1 MRVPPFVAVRHS
13 NTDSRPLET
22 RRDSVFYLLI
32 PPGEG
37 TASMSSQP
45 ETEVIACPACR
56 HLVRVPLDWLG
67 QQVQCPECKALF
79 RAPVR
84 AGGKLTEPELISRS
98 GPPPAAIPAR
108 PDAMLLLPAFGLL
121 LCGVAGVVV
130 NAALL
135 YLFLSE
141 PGGGKQWAKNQMPA
155 MRKVGFGTPG
165 PPETQ
170 EERDDQD
177 AEKLARFYRWAV
189 PLSLATSAVVFAGG
203 LSIARRRNY
212 RLAQVACVL
221 ASLNVAHLC
230 CVPGALFG
238 LWGLLMLGSDE
249 GREHFLR

>member
-1 MRVPPFVAVRHS
+1 M
-13 NTDSRPLET
+13 T
-22 RRDSVFYLLI
+22 
-32 PPGEG
+32 
-37 TASMSSQP
+37 P

-84 AGGKLTEPELISRS
+84 EGGRLSEPELISR
-98 GPPPAAIPAR
+98 PAPTTVAVPTR

-121 LCGVAGVVV
+121 LCGVMGVVV
-130 NAALL
+130 NGALL

-141 PGGGKQWAKNQMPA
+141 PGGGKQWAKNQIPA
-155 MRKVGFGTPG
+155 MRKMGIGAEG

-170 EERDDQD
+170 AERDERD
-177 AEKLARFYRWAV
+177 AEQLARTYRWVV
-189 PLSLATSAVVFAGG
+189 PLSLAASAVVFAGG
-203 LSIARRRNY
+203 VSILRRRNY
-212 RLAQVACVL
+212 RLAKVACVL

-230 CVPGALFG
+230 CVPGALAG
-238 LWGLLMLGSDE
+238 LWGLLMLNSDE